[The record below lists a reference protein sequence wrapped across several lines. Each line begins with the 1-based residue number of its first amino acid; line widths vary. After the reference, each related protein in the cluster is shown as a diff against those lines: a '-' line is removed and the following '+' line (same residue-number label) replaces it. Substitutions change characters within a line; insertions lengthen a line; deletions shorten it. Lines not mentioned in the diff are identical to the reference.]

1 MTCLVVDDDPVAR
14 ALTAR
19 FVEQHEALT
28 LVGTC
33 EDAVAAMNTLARMR
47 AEGAPV
53 ELVFLD
59 VEMPEMTGIELAD
72 ALGSGPGET
81 QPQIVLITSKEEYA
95 RDAFDVAVTDYIVK
109 PPTYGRFA
117 KAVERALAQKPQ
129 PEPASDTQ
137 DAGSLFVKSE
147 GRLVRLDLGQ
157 TPWIEAQKDYV
168 LFHTASGEI
177 LVHTTMKA
185 LEERLPAP
193 FIRVHRS
200 YFVRTDRIE
209 DIEDSSLVIG
219 RKMIPIG
226 ATYRVA
232 LLDSLNAL

>member
-33 EDAVAAMNTLARMR
+33 EDAVEAMNTLSRMR
-47 AEGAPV
+47 AEGTPV
-53 ELVFLD
+53 ELAFLD
-59 VEMPEMTGIELAD
+59 VEMPEMSGIELAD
-72 ALGSGPGET
+72 ALGSGPDGT
-81 QPQIVLITSKEEYA
+81 RPQVILITSKEEYA

-129 PEPASDTQ
+129 AEPASDTQ
-137 DAGSLFVKSE
+137 DPESLFVKSE

-200 YFVRTDRIE
+200 HFLRTDRIE
-209 DIEDSSLVIG
+209 DIQDSSLVIG
-219 RKMIPIG
+219 RRKEP
-226 ATYRVA
+226 V
-232 LLDSLNAL
+232 SL